1 MPTDTRRPRAPF
13 RRLGLVGL
21 LAVLAALPQSSALA
35 LPAPAPGAG
44 DATKVTAGA
53 PLAESQ
59 FGRRLSKEVYGYL
72 PYWEVDAGTNAYL
85 RYDLLTDIALFSVT
99 LTGGGALD
107 TTTPGYRMVTGSHA
121 ATIIANAH
129 AAGVRVDLTFTSFGF
144 AKNDAFFRDPT
155 AMANGVVALTGLVN
169 ALGLDGVS
177 VDVESL
183 NNPDFAAYGVF
194 VGQVRTALRA
204 TNPAARVN
212 VATNANI
219 SGTGMANQALANGAD
234 RVFIM
239 GYNYRSAGSSPAGN
253 IAPLARADGGISLS
267 TTAALYASKGV
278 PADRIVLGLGYFG
291 RTWPTASNALHAAT
305 TGTGTVFFPGEDLPA
320 VPAGTVMG
328 YDELEH
334 SAWFAVRNQSSGAWS
349 QTYFDNERSLRTK
362 YGYAAGL
369 GYAGVGIWAL
379 GYDRGA
385 TGYWQAIASSFGAIR
400 LAGPDRYATAA
411 AVSGQAVQ
419 PGVDTVYVATG
430 ADYPDALAGVPLAA
444 RTGSPI
450 LLVTPGGV
458 PQATVAELVRLR
470 PRLIIALGGPGVV
483 ADATLASLATL
494 ATEGATRI
502 WGPDRYATAAA
513 VSAFAFPSGAP
524 AAYLV
529 SGRTFADA
537 VSAGPAAARDGGPV
551 LLTDP
556 GSLSAATAA
565 ELARLAPGRVV
576 IVGGVGAVAAEVET
590 AVRAVLP
597 SALVERLA
605 GPDRYATSA
614 AVSST
619 FAPGAAAVFL
629 ATGTNFPDALAGGA
643 AAGALGGPIV
653 LTAPTTLPG
662 PVATE
667 LSRLAPRRA
676 VILGSSGVVS
686 DAVVTSM
693 RGILAL

>member
-21 LAVLAALPQSSALA
+21 LAVVAAFPQGAALA

-44 DATKVTAGA
+44 DATDVAAGA

-99 LTGGGALD
+99 LTGSGALD

-144 AKNDAFFRDPT
+144 AKNDAFFRDPA
-155 AMANGVVALTGLVN
+155 AMANGVAALTGLVN

-194 VGQVRTALRA
+194 VGQLRTALRA

-219 SGTGMANQALANGAD
+219 SGTGMANQGLANGAD

-239 GYNYRSAGSSPAGN
+239 GYNYRSAGSSPAGT
-253 IAPLARADGGISLS
+253 IAPLVREDGGISLS

-305 TGTGTVFFPGEDLPA
+305 TATGTVFFPGDDLPT

-334 SAWFAVRNQSSGAWS
+334 AAWFAVQNPSTGAWS

-362 YGYAAGL
+362 YGYAAGQ

-419 PGVDTVYVATG
+419 PGIDTVYVATG
-430 ADYPDALAGVPLAA
+430 ADYPDALAGVPIAA

-470 PRLIIALGGPGVV
+470 PRLIVALGGPGVV

-513 VSAFAFPSGAP
+513 VSAFAFPTGAP

-565 ELARLAPGRVV
+565 ELARLAPARVV

-597 SALVERLA
+597 SALIERLA

-629 ATGTNFPDALAGGA
+629 ATGSNFPDALAGGA
-643 AAGALGGPIV
+643 AAGALGGPMV
-653 LTAPTTLPG
+653 LTAPTALPNA
-662 PVATE
+662 VSAE

-676 VILGSSGVVS
+676 VILGSAGVVA
-686 DAVVTSM
+686 DAVVASM
-693 RGILAL
+693 REILAQ

>member
-1 MPTDTRRPRAPF
+1 MPNDTRRPRARF

-21 LAVLAALPQSSALA
+21 LAALAVIPQGSALA
-35 LPAPAPGAG
+35 LPAPGAEA
-44 DATKVTAGA
+44 DRDVATAA

-59 FGRRLSKEVYGYL
+59 LGRGLSKEVYGYL
-72 PYWEVDAGTNAYL
+72 PYWEVDAGTNGYL

-99 LTGGGALD
+99 LTAPGAID
-107 TTTPGYRMVTGSHA
+107 TSTPGYRMVTGAHA
-121 ATIIANAH
+121 ATIVANAH
-129 AAGVRVDLTFTSFGF
+129 SAGVRVDLTFTSFGF
-144 AKNDAFFRDPT
+144 AKNDAFFRDPA
-155 AMANGVVALTGLVN
+155 AMANGVAALTTLVN
-169 ALGLDGVS
+169 SLGLDGVS

-183 NNPDFAAYGVF
+183 NNPDFAAYGTF
-194 VGQVRTALRA
+194 VGQLRTALRA

-239 GYNYRSAGSSPAGN
+239 GYNYRSAGSSPAGT
-253 IAPLARADGGISLS
+253 IAPLVRADGAISLS

-291 RTWPTASNALHAAT
+291 RTWPTVSGALHAAT
-305 TGTGTVFFPGEDLPA
+305 TGSGSVFFPGDDLPTI
-320 VPAGTVMG
+320 PSGTVIG
-328 YDELEH
+328 YDEVEH
-334 SAWFAVRNQSSGAWS
+334 AAWFAIQDPGTGAWS

-362 YGYAAGL
+362 YGYAAGQ
-369 GYAGVGIWAL
+369 GYAGIGIWAL
-379 GYDRGA
+379 GYDQGVS
-385 TGYWQAIASSFGAIR
+385 GYWQAIASSFGAVR

-419 PGVDTVYVATG
+419 PGIDTVYVATG
-430 ADYPDALAGVPLAA
+430 ADYPDALAGVPIAA

-450 LLVTPGGV
+450 LLVTAGGV
-458 PQATVAELVRLR
+458 PPATVAELVRLR
-470 PRLIIALGGPGVV
+470 PRLIVALGGPSVV

-494 ATEGATRI
+494 ATEGSTRI
-502 WGPDRYATAAA
+502 AGPDRYATAAA
-513 VSAFAFPSGAP
+513 VSAFAFPTGAP
-524 AAYLV
+524 VAYLV
-529 SGRTFADA
+529 SGGTFADA

-556 GSLSAATAA
+556 GSLSPATAA
-565 ELARLAPGRVV
+565 ELARLAPARVV
-576 IVGGVGAVAAEVET
+576 IVGGVGAVAAAVET
-590 AVRAVLP
+590 SVRGVLP
-597 SALVERLA
+597 AAIVERLA

-643 AAGALGGPIV
+643 AAGALGGPMV
-653 LTAPTTLPG
+653 LTAPTALPG
-662 PVATE
+662 AVSAE
-667 LSRLAPRRA
+667 LARLAPGRA
-676 VILGSSGVVS
+676 VILGSPAVVS
-686 DAVVTSM
+686 EAVVAAM
-693 RGILAL
+693 RGILAQ